1 MCSFA
6 SAAILVFQYVQE
18 FCHKACCYDDVVMI
32 IDRLREDERVA
43 LEEALDKYKSVV
55 KDPAGNYLLQSQM
68 SKEAFSRFKY
78 VTSFTEVFP
87 KLLTLFNNN
96 VNISVA
102 IVRRLWR

>member
-32 IDRLREDERVA
+32 IDRLCEDEREA
-43 LEEALDKYKSVV
+43 LEEALDTYKSVV

-68 SKEAFSRFKY
+68 SKEAFSRLY
-78 VTSFTEVFP
+78 VISFTEVFP
-87 KLLTLFNNN
+87 KLPTLFQFLN
-96 VNISVA
+96 
-102 IVRRLWR
+102 

>member
-32 IDRLREDERVA
+32 IDRLREDEREA

-55 KDPAGNYLLQSQM
+55 KDPAG
-68 SKEAFSRFKY
+68 KY
-78 VTSFTEVFP
+78 
-87 KLLTLFNNN
+87 K
-96 VNISVA
+96 SVVKDPA
-102 IVRRLWR
+102 GK